1 MSGHDALDAFWRA
14 HCAAPCAAVVRAALA
29 EDLGASGDITSALAM
44 EARGRHAA
52 SMSLRLVPREDGVVA
67 GMHAAAEACA
77 QLGASWSPA
86 ASDGSPARRGVPIAE
101 VSGPAAAALSA
112 ERTLL
117 NLVGILSGTAT
128 LTAAFVEA
136 VRGTRARICDTRKTI
151 PGLRALQ
158 KHAVLAG
165 GGLPH
170 RMGLHDAFLAKD
182 NHLAG
187 LSPAEAAALVR
198 QCSGPARARGAAFV
212 MCEADS
218 LAQVDALLAL
228 EPGILDIILLDN
240 FPLDAMAEAVRR
252 RDRAAAG
259 VQLEASGGITLGT
272 AAGVA
277 RTGVDRISV
286 GALTHSARS
295 LDVGLDAP

>member
-1 MSGHDALDAFWRA
+1 MTHAAHVDAFWSE
-14 HCAAPCAAVVRAALA
+14 HCAQACDELVRRALA
-29 EDLGASGDITSALAM
+29 EDLGTSGDVTTAVVAD
-44 EARGRHAA
+44 ARGMEFRPDAQ
-52 SMSLRLVPREDGVVA
+52 VVA
-67 GMHAAAEACA
+67 REPGILCGIRAAHAVCA
-77 QLGASWSPA
+77 QRGASFEPA
-86 ASDGSPARRGVPIAE
+86 RADGSVLRDGDAVARVH
-101 VSGPAAAALSA
+101 GPPGAVLAA

-117 NLVGILSGTAT
+117 NLLGLLSGTAT
-128 LTAAFVEA
+128 LTRAFADA
-136 VRGTRARICDTRKTI
+136 VAGTRAAVMDTRKTI
-151 PGLRALQ
+151 PGLRAMQ
-158 KHAVLAG
+158 KYAVLCG
-165 GGLPH
+165 GGVPH